1 MLNLTRAMFGDEGV
15 SENLFLAFT
24 DPTSQKPFM
33 VMCGDMPFDMHLVGA
48 ASGASGLPLYR
59 FLTDG
64 SRVENITDWA
74 LKQFEKAYGKNKAK
88 PITKDAIFHYVY
100 GVLHDPT
107 YREKYAQNLKRE
119 FPRLPFYPDFWSWA
133 DWGDKLMRLHIG
145 FETVDPWP
153 LARVERSR

>member
-1 MLNLTRAMFGDEGV
+1 
-15 SENLFLAFT
+15 
-24 DPTSQKPFM
+24 
-33 VMCGDMPFDMHLVGA
+33 MPFDMHLVGA